1 MKKSIQI
8 ALTSIALILTS
19 ILGLTIMLHGMYS
32 KINVKGAAESRASN
46 NMANISPN
54 DNGYRTLISTSWL
67 AGGRVNHSQIT
78 IHELGGGDGIVD
90 STELDN
96 IVKKTSGTLVNGQN
110 HFWFSIRWNVQ
121 ANFPNNYL
129 LPINTVVHI
138 LLNGYSISGNLNIS
152 TTPNSALK
160 LYDYVDGNINNND
173 ATKYFGRQDPRT
185 DARPVRFYRY
195 NSNKNAYSTFIDT
208 THRIGETTTHLPANT
223 STDVTSN
230 PTFTNN
236 NNYIK
241 VDGSVIGPGFIKDKY
256 YYDQNAAQYEAKTQL
271 EGNIELYGVNIVG
284 NNSPDSPTSTDMTG
298 GILSTSTSTN
308 TIRLY
313 NCTIIGNNVNN
324 NKTTVLDLGAGGN
337 VNLKW
342 CNIYKN
348 YAENNIYGTISDT
361 SLKTS
366 DIYAPS
372 NVIMQSVDL
381 QNNVLGNV
389 ATNNQA
395 KGNVFLRETNLNSLH
410 VASSNV
416 RASLVDTIGNNRITG
431 TLWLING
438 GNFTVNVECPS
449 LTVKVQYSY
458 NRLTLNSNGKI
469 SSVIENNSSS
479 ATNTYIINGGHIG
492 NNDTLATKG
501 GTVEINNGTITL
513 QQTPASVY
521 GNGTAILDG
530 VSTTVPSGKTLNRL
544 KHKNNSTVNVNGTV
558 AYIQPEGG
566 NGTGNTTINNGGIVQ
581 NISIS
586 STVTVNSGGT
596 AENVS
601 GGTTVNMN
609 GGIATIGSGNSKL
622 YGNSGQ
628 VTIAKESYTTAVAV
642 VENVSGKNRLGATV
656 TIQSTGTLYINSGA
670 TVTGQI
676 TNNGTLNVAGI
687 ANNIQFGTGNTGTVD
702 MNGGTA
708 TIISGSG
715 KLYGTGGQVTINNS
729 ATATVENTK
738 TLGSTV
744 TIQSAGTL
752 NVAGTANNIKFGTGN
767 TGTVNMNG
775 NNARATITSGSGKL
789 YGTGGQVTINSNAE
803 AIVENTKTLGATVT
817 IQSSG
822 TLTIN
827 SGATVTGQITNNGIL
842 NVAGTANNIQFG
854 TGNTGT
860 VHMNG
865 NNARAI
871 ITSGSGKLYG
881 TGGQVTIS
889 NNATATVENT
899 AGKNTLGANVTIN
912 GTTGTLNINSG
923 ATATGQIT
931 NNGVLNV
938 VGTANNIQFGTG
950 NTGTVN
956 MNGNSARATITSGSG
971 KLYGTGGQ
979 VTINSNAEAIV
990 ENTKTLG
997 ATVTIQSSGTLTI
1010 NSGATVTGQ
1019 ITNNGILNV
1028 AGTANNIQFG
1038 TGNTGTVHMNGNN
1051 ARAIITSGSGKL
1063 YGTGGQVTISNNATA
1078 TVENTAGKNT
1088 LGANVT
1094 INGTTG
1100 TLNIN
1105 SGATAT
1111 GQITNNGVLN
1121 VAGTASGATITNN
1134 KTLNLKQGGSIPGNF
1149 TNNANGTLVV
1159 ESGVTYT
1166 ITANSLGGTIKNQG
1180 ILTIQNNLAANIT
1193 NQGTLT
1199 IQNGLNG
1206 TITNQGTLTIQNGTV
1221 QTLDNQSGKEV
1232 IIDSGANSNNSV
1244 TIDNL
1249 TNNGTFTVR
1258 SGTYIIP
1265 NNKTLSGTVVNETNG
1280 IIELQGDLRAT
1291 SFTNNGSLRIPRNK
1305 TFEIDANGS
1314 INGLSGKILNSGILN
1329 VNGALNSNATLT
1341 NEEYGTVNL
1350 GSNGTL
1356 PNNFTN
1362 NGTLVITAGTTKTIS
1377 NLRGSGIIKNQGNL
1391 TISGNATVVN
1401 NKATTNSNVTLNITS
1416 GTVYT
1421 SGTATTI
1428 TTGGCLYVKPNESLT
1443 ADIITSTSRIEIHGT
1458 VTATTIT
1465 SQNQFHLKPNGK
1477 IYGTVNISNNAVQP
1491 IIEGIIGDASHSN
1504 SVLNISS
1511 GQTVE
1516 ARNGAN
1522 IWNVT
1527 GNGQLELRQA
1537 NTVVHVRGEFN
1548 GIIQNYNGIVN
1559 LYENARVGTLRNSAS
1574 ANDKGIYIKGDSIT
1588 ITTLSSTGRF
1598 TIEQNGIYILKNN
1611 QILNG
1616 TVINNGTLTLI
1627 AGCTLTDAFTNNGTF
1642 NIGQNVLYRIVNTE
1656 LGRTIN
1662 NRGTLYVGESN
1673 GSGIARNAHVT
1684 NSGTIYVKSNF
1695 SNFTNQDLTQQGD
1708 GKLMLQSSNSIIIE
1722 RTATW
1727 TGGTI
1732 ENSGSFKMYGTLI
1745 NCTVKNTAGEF
1756 FSRGSM
1762 TGNIE
1767 QTGGEIFVDENLT
1780 GNITTTGGYLY
1791 IGSSQLRGN
1800 VSIGKNARAKI
1811 CGTLGADCT
1820 VTNNSNQLEIGKDVL
1835 DNNTTKIGNVYN
1847 LKGTG
1852 NFTVKDGATVAIR
1865 DTNTLTGR
1873 NESGNL
1879 HLYTSMKS
1887 LTNSSTVSIKG
1898 GNVTVADTLSNTGTF
1913 QIENTGSFT
1922 IKDSQT
1928 LGGITRIDNGG
1939 NLVVNGVVDDVS
1951 GNGTLTINTNGE
1963 KKGQATV
1970 KATKSLDGT
1979 ITNTGIL
1986 NIQGTLTAT
1995 TTFTNNG
2002 ELNLAENVSY
2012 TVLNSMNLS
2021 GIINNRGILTIAGS
2035 AKVVNN
2041 YNNLTVDGTIDVVT
2055 NNNITKNT
2063 NAQVTVNGTVKDLS
2077 GNSTVSISSNA
2088 NVTVVEGKEVTGIVT
2103 NNNGTLTVNGRADD
2117 VSGNGI
2123 LTINTN
2129 GDKIGEVT
2137 VKAGKTLSGNVT
2149 NNGILNMNGTL
2160 DIPNFTN
2167 DGTFNLNQGA
2177 DILNPFTNNGT
2188 FQIGQDVTYQVREQD
2203 NLTNGT
2209 VVNNGVL
2216 TVGVGTIKNL
2226 VSTGTTDIQANA
2238 NVTTLVV
2245 SEGYTTLY
2253 ADSIVGTAELKANGT
2268 LEIFN
2273 KADLTNLTDNEGGRL
2288 IDHRIGPQAIMG
2300 TRGFPWLWIL
2310 IIISGTLLLILL
2322 ILILLL
2328 IKRKR
2333 EKVYADEIYD
2343 RIEDIS
2349 LYSSNENN

>member
-46 NMANISPN
+46 NMANISSS
-54 DNGYRTLISTSWL
+54 DSDYSGYQNLIESSWL
-67 AGGRVNHSQIT
+67 VGGNVRHDQIT
-78 IHELGGGDGIVD
+78 IRELGSSAKNAEINPQDLNDIIRASGNPYGKVINGI
-90 STELDN
+90 S
-96 IVKKTSGTLVNGQN
+96 
-110 HFWFSIRWNVQ
+110 HFWFSIRWNVK
-121 ANFPNNYL
+121 ANLNDFT
-129 LPINTVVHI
+129 LPPATVVHI
-138 LLNGYSISGNLNIS
+138 LLNGYSISGNFKIN
-152 TTPNSALK
+152 TFHDNSALK
-160 LYDYVDGNINNND
+160 LYDYAKGNINNGD
-173 ATKYFGRQDPRT
+173 DTYYFGHYDPQT
-185 DARPVRFYRY
+185 NNRPVRFYRY
-195 NSNKNAYSTFIDT
+195 DSNKNAYSAYIDAVNS
-208 THRIGETTTHLPANT
+208 IGQTTTRLPSNVY
-223 STDVTSN
+223 TDVTSN
-230 PTFTNN
+230 PRFNSN

-241 VDGSVIGPGFIKDKY
+241 VDGSVIGPGPKENGH
-256 YYDQNAAQYEAKTQL
+256 YDQNAIKYEATTQL
-271 EGNIELYGVNIVG
+271 KGNIELYGVNIVG
-284 NNSPDSPTSTDMTG
+284 NNSPASNG
-298 GILSTSTSTN
+298 GILSTFTSNKN

-313 NCTIIGNNVNN
+313 NCTIIGNNVQND
-324 NKTTVLDLGAGGN
+324 KTTALNLGDGGN

-342 CNIYKN
+342 CNIYGN
-348 YAENNIYGTISDT
+348 YAGDHNTYGTVTNIADR
-361 SLKTS
+361 TS

-372 NVIMQSVDL
+372 NIIMNSVDL
-381 QNNVLGNV
+381 QKNELGNV
-389 ATNNQA
+389 ATNNNK
-395 KGNVFLRETNLNSLH
+395 KGGIFLRETNLNSLH

-431 TLWLING
+431 TLWLCEG
-438 GNFTVNVECPS
+438 GSFIVNQNCPNLS
-449 LTVKVQYSY
+449 VKIERTN

-469 SSVIENNSSS
+469 NNIRENSSAS
-479 ATNTYIINGGHIG
+479 ATTYIINGGHIG
-492 NNDTLATKG
+492 NHDTLATKN
-501 GTVEINNGTITL
+501 GTVEINSGSITL
-513 QQTPASVY
+513 EGTPTSVY
-521 GNGTAILDG
+521 GNGTAILNG
-530 VSTTVPSGKTLNRL
+530 ISTIVPSGKTLNIL
-544 KHKNNSTVNVNGTV
+544 KHKNNSTVRVNGTV
-558 AYIQPEGG
+558 TYIRPEGG
-566 NGTGNTTINNGGIVQ
+566 SGTGDTIINDGGRVN
-581 NISIS
+581 NISS
-586 STVTVNSGGT
+586 KTVTVNFGGNADSVT
-596 AENVS
+596 

-609 GGIATIGSGNSKL
+609 GGSATITSGTSQLYGTSGRVTIGDGNTTIAEARVENILSQNTLSATVIINSAGRLTIASSASVGGSITNGGILNVAGTANNINFGAGNTGTVNMQAGGSATITSGSGKL
-622 YGNSGQ
+622 SGNSGQ
-628 VTIAKESYTTAVAV
+628 VTINNSATAT
-642 VENVSGKNRLGATV
+642 VENVSGRNTLGANV
-656 TIQSTGTLYINSGA
+656 TIDGTTGTLYINSGA

-676 TNNGTLNVAGI
+676 I
-687 ANNIQFGTGNTGTVD
+687 
-702 MNGGTA
+702 
-708 TIISGSG
+708 
-715 KLYGTGGQVTINNS
+715 
-729 ATATVENTK
+729 
-738 TLGSTV
+738 
-744 TIQSAGTL
+744 
-752 NVAGTANNIKFGTGN
+752 
-767 TGTVNMNG
+767 
-775 NNARATITSGSGKL
+775 
-789 YGTGGQVTINSNAE
+789 
-803 AIVENTKTLGATVT
+803 
-817 IQSSG
+817 
-822 TLTIN
+822 
-827 SGATVTGQITNNGIL
+827 
-842 NVAGTANNIQFG
+842 
-854 TGNTGT
+854 
-860 VHMNG
+860 
-865 NNARAI
+865 
-871 ITSGSGKLYG
+871 
-881 TGGQVTIS
+881 
-889 NNATATVENT
+889 
-899 AGKNTLGANVTIN
+899 
-912 GTTGTLNINSG
+912 
-923 ATATGQIT
+923 
-931 NNGVLNV
+931 
-938 VGTANNIQFGTG
+938 
-950 NTGTVN
+950 
-956 MNGNSARATITSGSG
+956 
-971 KLYGTGGQ
+971 
-979 VTINSNAEAIV
+979 
-990 ENTKTLG
+990 
-997 ATVTIQSSGTLTI
+997 
-1010 NSGATVTGQ
+1010 
-1019 ITNNGILNV
+1019 
-1028 AGTANNIQFG
+1028 
-1038 TGNTGTVHMNGNN
+1038 
-1051 ARAIITSGSGKL
+1051 
-1063 YGTGGQVTISNNATA
+1063 
-1078 TVENTAGKNT
+1078 
-1088 LGANVT
+1088 
-1094 INGTTG
+1094 
-1100 TLNIN
+1100 
-1105 SGATAT
+1105 
-1111 GQITNNGVLN
+1111 NNGVLN

-1166 ITANSLGGTIKNQG
+1166 ITANSLGGTITNQG

-1193 NQGTLT
+1193 NQGRLT
-1199 IQNGLNG
+1199 ITNGLNA

-1232 IIDSGANSNNSV
+1232 IIDSGANSNNRV

-1249 TNNGTFTVR
+1249 TNNGTFTVH

-1265 NNKTLSGTVVNETNG
+1265 NNKTLSGKVVNETNG
-1280 IIELQGDLRAT
+1280 IIELQGTLSANP
-1291 SFTNNGSLRIPRNK
+1291 FINNGSLRIPRNK
-1305 TFEIDANGS
+1305 TFTIDANGS

-1341 NEEYGTVNL
+1341 NEEHGTVNL

-1362 NGTLVITAGTTKTIS
+1362 NGTLVIPTGVNKTITAP
-1377 NLRGSGIIKNQGNL
+1377 NGTGIIRNQGQL

-1401 NKATTNSNVTLNITS
+1401 NKAANNSNVTLTITGGTVNTS
-1416 GTVYT
+1416 GSVTSITVT
-1421 SGTATTI
+1421 QGTLNIQENAQ
-1428 TTGGCLYVKPNESLT
+1428 LT
-1443 ADIITSTSRIEIHGT
+1443 ADTITANNRMTIFGT
-1458 VTATTIT
+1458 VIANTKIDAN
-1465 SQNQFHLKPNGK
+1465 SQFHIKPGGK
-1477 IYGTVNISNNAVQP
+1477 VYGTVNISNNAVQP

-1548 GIIQNYNGIVN
+1548 GTIQNYNGIVN
-1559 LYENARVGTLRNSAS
+1559 LYENARVGTLRDSAS
-1574 ANDKGIYIKGDSIT
+1574 ANDKGIYIKGARIT

-1598 TIEQNGIYILKNN
+1598 TIEQNGVYILKNN

-1616 TVINNGTLTLI
+1616 TVINNGILTLEE
-1627 AGCTLTDAFTNNGTF
+1627 GCTLTNAFTNTGTF
-1642 NIGQNVLYRIVNTE
+1642 NIEQNVRYRIANTE
-1656 LGRTIN
+1656 LGGTIN
-1662 NRGTLYVGESN
+1662 NRGTLYVGEN
-1673 GSGIARNAHVT
+1673 TDSGIARDAHVT

-1695 SNFTNQDLTQQGD
+1695 SSFTNQDLTQQGN
-1708 GKLMLQSSNSIIIE
+1708 GKLILQSSNPIIIE
-1722 RTATW
+1722 RATW

-1732 ENSGSFKMYGTLI
+1732 ENSGSFKMYGTLK

-1767 QTGGEIFVDENLT
+1767 QTGGEVFVDENLT
-1780 GNITTTGGYLY
+1780 GNITTTGGNLY
-1791 IGSSQLRGN
+1791 IGSPALSGT
-1800 VSIGKNARAKI
+1800 VTIGENARAKI
-1811 CGTLGADCT
+1811 CGILGENAT
-1820 VTNNSNQLEIGKDVL
+1820 VINNSNQLEIGKDIV
-1835 DNNTTKIGNVYN
+1835 NNTTKIGNVYN

-1887 LTNSSTVSIKG
+1887 LTNSSIVSIKG
-1898 GNVTVADTLSNTGTF
+1898 SDVTVTNTLNNTGTF
-1913 QIENTGSFT
+1913 QIESTGSFT

-1928 LGGITRIDNGG
+1928 LGGITTIDNSGS
-1939 NLVVNGVVDDVS
+1939 LVVNGIVDDVS
-1951 GNGTLTINTNGE
+1951 GNGRLTINTNGD

-2021 GIINNRGILTIAGS
+2021 GIINNRGTLTIEGS

-2077 GNSTVSISSNA
+2077 GNSTVNISSSA
-2088 NVTVVEGKEVTGIVT
+2088 NVTVVEGKEITGIVT

-2203 NLTNGT
+2203 NLINGT

>member
-775 NNARATITSGSGKL
+775 NN
-789 YGTGGQVTINSNAE
+789 
-803 AIVENTKTLGATVT
+803 
-817 IQSSG
+817 
-822 TLTIN
+822 
-827 SGATVTGQITNNGIL
+827 
-842 NVAGTANNIQFG
+842 
-854 TGNTGT
+854 
-860 VHMNG
+860 
-865 NNARAI
+865 
-871 ITSGSGKLYG
+871 
-881 TGGQVTIS
+881 
-889 NNATATVENT
+889 
-899 AGKNTLGANVTIN
+899 
-912 GTTGTLNINSG
+912 
-923 ATATGQIT
+923 
-931 NNGVLNV
+931 
-938 VGTANNIQFGTG
+938 
-950 NTGTVN
+950 
-956 MNGNSARATITSGSG
+956 ARATITSGSG

>member
-46 NMANISPN
+46 NMVTTQAN
-54 DNGYRTLISTSWL
+54 NGQYQTLVNNSWTNNHYFSTSDIESKML
-67 AGGRVNHSQIT
+67 
-78 IHELGGGDGIVD
+78 ELGGSRNGNGTVSQATIENYLNNPGQYGLPD
-90 STELDN
+90 S
-96 IVKKTSGTLVNGQN
+96 SGRRY
-110 HFWFSIRWNVQ
+110 HFWFSIRWNVN
-121 ANFPNNYL
+121 ASITSLRIPSNM
-129 LPINTVVHI
+129 IVHI
-138 LLNGYSISGNLNIS
+138 LLNGYVLSGDVKI
-152 TTPNSALK
+152 TTAWNSEVK
-160 LYDYVDGNINNND
+160 FYDYIPDHFGQNGGHVG
-173 ATKYFGRQDPRT
+173 YFNYSNPKT
-185 DARPVRFYRY
+185 NRPYRY
-195 NSNKNAYSTFIDT
+195 YNTGINPSLIPAAQVNAYTNYVGLSGAGYSSNVPNAIVPELDNPDYF
-208 THRIGETTTHLPANT
+208 REETNLPGFKNK
-223 STDVTSN
+223 S
-230 PTFTNN
+230 
-236 NNYIK
+236 YIK
-241 VDGSVIGPGFIKDKY
+241 VDGSVIGPGPIQDNHNDKS
-256 YYDQNAAQYEAKTQL
+256 ARRYEATTELK
-271 EGNIELYGVNIVG
+271 GNIELFGINIVG
-284 NNSPDSPTSTDMTG
+284 NNASSNDGIVSPTSDSDD
-298 GILSTSTSTN
+298 IL
-308 TIRLY
+308 LY
-313 NCTIIGNNVNN
+313 NCTIIGNNVNHN
-324 NKTTVLDLGAGGN
+324 QTAALNLSPTAAGVN

-342 CNIYKN
+342 CNIYGN
-348 YAENNIYGTISDT
+348 YAENNSYGTIGEIGI
-361 SLKTS
+361 KQS
-366 DIYAPS
+366 DICAPRDKKMKSVHLES
-372 NVIMQSVDL
+372 NA
-381 QNNVLGNV
+381 LGNV
-389 ATNNQA
+389 TTNNGKRGA
-395 KGNVFLRETNLNSLH
+395 IYLRPTNLSSLTI
-410 VASSNV
+410 ASSNTS
-416 RASLVDTIGNNRITG
+416 ASLVDTIGNNRITG
-431 TLWLING
+431 TIWLLNG
-438 GNFTVNVECPS
+438 GNFIVNADCSGLIAKIVFS
-449 LTVKVQYSY
+449 D

-469 SSVIENNSSS
+469 NNIREDST
-479 ATNTYIINGGHIG
+479 AINNTYIINGIINTPLVT
-492 NNDTLATKG
+492 NN
-501 GTVEINNGTITL
+501 GTVEIGQGRSITL
-513 QQTPASVY
+513 QGTPKNVY
-521 GNGTAILDG
+521 GGGIAILDG
-530 VSTTVPSGKTLNRL
+530 VNTTVPSGKTLNTL
-544 KHKNNSTVNVNGTV
+544 KHKNNSTVSVNGTV
-558 AYIQPEGG
+558 EYIQPEGG
-566 NGTGNTTINNGGIVQ
+566 SGTGNTNINNGGRVK
-581 NISIS
+581 NISIGNS
-586 STVTVNSGGT
+586 IVTVYTGGN
-596 AENVS
+596 AENVNS
-601 GGTTVNMN
+601 GTTVNMQ
-609 GGIATIGSGNSKL
+609 GGTATIGSGNSKL
-622 YGNSGQ
+622 YGASGQ
-628 VTIAKESYTTAVAV
+628 VTIGKESYMTAVAA
-642 VENVSGKNRLGATV
+642 VENVSGKNTLGATV
-656 TIQSTGTLYINSGA
+656 TIQSSGTLYINSGA
-670 TVTGQI
+670 NVTGQI
-676 TNNGTLNVAGI
+676 TNNGTLNVAGT
-687 ANNIQFGTGNTGTVD
+687 ANKIGFGSGNTGTVN

-708 TIISGSG
+708 TIISGSGKLYGTGGQVTINSNATATVENTKTLGTTVTIQSSGTLNVAGTANNIKFGTGNTGTINMQGGTATITSGSG

-729 ATATVENTK
+729 ATATVENT
-738 TLGSTV
+738 
-744 TIQSAGTL
+744 
-752 NVAGTANNIKFGTGN
+752 TGKN
-767 TGTVNMNG
+767 
-775 NNARATITSGSGKL
+775 
-789 YGTGGQVTINSNAE
+789 
-803 AIVENTKTLGATVT
+803 TLGANVT
-817 IQSSG
+817 IDGTTG

-827 SGATVTGQITNNGIL
+827 SGASVTGQITNNGTL

-860 VHMNG
+860 VNMSG
-865 NNARAI
+865 NNAQAT
-871 ITSGSGKLYG
+871 ITSGSGKLSG
-881 TGGQVTIS
+881 NSGRVTI
-889 NNATATVENT
+889 NNATATVDN
-899 AGKNTLGANVTIN
+899 GQTLGATVTIQSS
-912 GTTGTLNINSG
+912 GTLTINSG

-956 MNGNSARATITSGSG
+956 
-971 KLYGTGGQ
+971 
-979 VTINSNAEAIV
+979 
-990 ENTKTLG
+990 
-997 ATVTIQSSGTLTI
+997 
-1010 NSGATVTGQ
+1010 
-1019 ITNNGILNV
+1019 
-1028 AGTANNIQFG
+1028 
-1038 TGNTGTVHMNGNN
+1038 MNGNN

-1121 VAGTASGATITNN
+1121 VAGTASSATIINS

-1149 TNNANGTLVV
+1149 TNNANATLVV
-1159 ESGVTYT
+1159 ENGVNYT
-1166 ITANSLGGTIKNQG
+1166 ITANSLGGTITNQG
-1180 ILTIQNNLAANIT
+1180 TLTIQNNLSATIT

-1206 TITNQGTLTIQNGTV
+1206 TITNQGTLTITNGTV
-1221 QTLDNQSGKEV
+1221 ETLNNMSGKNV
-1232 IIDSGANSNNSV
+1232 IIDSGANNNSSV
-1244 TIDNL
+1244 KINNL
-1249 TNNGTFTVR
+1249 TNSGTFTVR

-1265 NNKTLSGTVVNETNG
+1265 ANKTLSGTVVNETNG
-1280 IIELQGDLRAT
+1280 IIELQGDLQAT

-1341 NEEYGTVNL
+1341 NEASGTVNL
-1350 GSNGTL
+1350 NQNGSL

-1377 NLRGSGIIKNQGNL
+1377 NLRGSGIIRNQGNL

-1428 TTGGCLYVKPNESLT
+1428 TTGGCLYVRPNESLT
-1443 ADIITSTSRIEIHGT
+1443 ADTITSTYRIEIHGT

-1465 SQNQFHLKPNGK
+1465 SQKQFHLKPNGK
-1477 IYGTVNISNNAVQP
+1477 IYGTVNISNNSVQP
-1491 IIEGIIGDASHSN
+1491 IIEGIIGDVNHS

-1527 GNGQLELRQA
+1527 GNGQLELRQG
-1537 NTVVHVRGEFN
+1537 NPVVHVRGEFN
-1548 GIIQNYNGIVN
+1548 GIIQNYNGTVN
-1559 LYENARVGTLRNSAS
+1559 LYENATVGTLRNSAS
-1574 ANDKGIYIKGDSIT
+1574 ANDEGIYIKGASIT

-1598 TIEQNGIYILKNN
+1598 TIEQNGVYILKNN

-1616 TVINNGTLTLI
+1616 TVINNGILTLKE
-1627 AGCTLTDAFTNNGTF
+1627 GCTLTNAFTNNGTF
-1642 NIGQNVLYRIVNTE
+1642 NIDQNVLYRIANTE
-1656 LGRTIN
+1656 LGGSIN
-1662 NRGTLYVGESN
+1662 NSGTLYVGEN
-1673 GSGIARNAHVT
+1673 TDSGIARDAHVT
-1684 NSGTIYVKSNF
+1684 NSGTIYVQSNF
-1695 SNFTNQDLTQQGD
+1695 SSFTNQDLTQQGN

-1722 RTATW
+1722 GATW

-1732 ENSGSFKMYGTLI
+1732 ENSGSFKMYGTLK

-1762 TGNIE
+1762 TGNIV
-1767 QTGGEIFVDENLT
+1767 QTDGQVFVDENLT
-1780 GNITTTGGYLY
+1780 GNITTTGGHLY
-1791 IGSSQLRGN
+1791 IGSPALSGTIT
-1800 VSIGKNARAKI
+1800 IGENATAKI
-1811 CGTLGADCT
+1811 CGTLGTNCT
-1820 VTNNSNQLEIGKDVL
+1820 VINNSNQLEIGKDVL
-1835 DNNTTKIGNVYN
+1835 NNNTLTKIGDVYN

-1887 LTNSSTVSIKG
+1887 LTNSSRVSIKG
-1898 GNVTVADTLSNTGTF
+1898 SDVTVTDTLSNTGTF

-1928 LGGITRIDNGG
+1928 LGGITTIDNSGS
-1939 NLVVNGVVDDVS
+1939 LVVNGIVDDVS
-1951 GNGTLTINTNGE
+1951 GNGRLTINTNGD

-2021 GIINNRGILTIAGS
+2021 GIINNRGTLSVVGT
-2035 AKVVNN
+2035 AKIVNN
-2041 YNNLTVDGTIDVVT
+2041 HNKLTVDGTVDVVT

-2063 NAQVTVNGTVKDLS
+2063 GAQVTVNGTVKDLS

-2088 NVTVVEGKEVTGIVT
+2088 NVTVVEDKEITGIVT

-2349 LYSSNENN
+2349 FYSSNENN

>member
-46 NMANISPN
+46 NMANISSS
-54 DNGYRTLISTSWL
+54 DSDYSGYQNLIESSWL
-67 AGGRVNHSQIT
+67 VGGNVRHDQIT
-78 IHELGGGDGIVD
+78 IRELGSSAKNAEINPQDLNDIIRASGNPYGKVINGI
-90 STELDN
+90 S
-96 IVKKTSGTLVNGQN
+96 
-110 HFWFSIRWNVQ
+110 HFWFSIRWNVK
-121 ANFPNNYL
+121 ANLNDFT
-129 LPINTVVHI
+129 LPPATVVHI
-138 LLNGYSISGNLNIS
+138 LLNGYSISGNFKIN
-152 TTPNSALK
+152 TFHDNSALK
-160 LYDYVDGNINNND
+160 LYDYAKGNINNGD
-173 ATKYFGRQDPRT
+173 DTYYFGHYDPQT
-185 DARPVRFYRY
+185 NNRPVRFYRY
-195 NSNKNAYSTFIDT
+195 DSNKNAYSAYIDAVNS
-208 THRIGETTTHLPANT
+208 IGQTTTRLPSNVY
-223 STDVTSN
+223 TDVTSN
-230 PTFTNN
+230 PRFNSN

-241 VDGSVIGPGFIKDKY
+241 VDGSVIGPGPKENGH
-256 YYDQNAAQYEAKTQL
+256 YDQNAIKYEATTQL
-271 EGNIELYGVNIVG
+271 KGNIELYGVNIVG
-284 NNSPDSPTSTDMTG
+284 NNSPASNG
-298 GILSTSTSTN
+298 GILSTFTSNKN

-313 NCTIIGNNVNN
+313 NCTIIGNNVQND
-324 NKTTVLDLGAGGN
+324 KTTALNLGDGGN

-342 CNIYKN
+342 CNIYGN
-348 YAENNIYGTISDT
+348 YAGDHNTYGTVTNIADR
-361 SLKTS
+361 TS

-372 NVIMQSVDL
+372 NIIMNSVDL
-381 QNNVLGNV
+381 QKNELGNV
-389 ATNNQA
+389 ATNNNK
-395 KGNVFLRETNLNSLH
+395 KGGIFLRETNLNSLH

-431 TLWLING
+431 TLWLCEG
-438 GNFTVNVECPS
+438 GSFIVNQNCPNLS
-449 LTVKVQYSY
+449 VKIERTN

-469 SSVIENNSSS
+469 NNIRENSSAS
-479 ATNTYIINGGHIG
+479 ATTYIINGGHIG
-492 NNDTLATKG
+492 NHDTLATKN
-501 GTVEINNGTITL
+501 GTVEINSGSITL
-513 QQTPASVY
+513 EGTPTSVY
-521 GNGTAILDG
+521 GNGTAILNG
-530 VSTTVPSGKTLNRL
+530 ISTIVPSGKTLNIL
-544 KHKNNSTVNVNGTV
+544 KHKNNSTVRVNGTV
-558 AYIQPEGG
+558 TYIRPEGG
-566 NGTGNTTINNGGIVQ
+566 SGTGDTIINDGGRVN
-581 NISIS
+581 NISS
-586 STVTVNSGGT
+586 KTVTVNFGGNADSVT
-596 AENVS
+596 

-609 GGIATIGSGNSKL
+609 GGSATITSGTSQL
-622 YGNSGQ
+622 YGTSGR
-628 VTIAKESYTTAVAV
+628 VTIGDGNTTIAEAR
-642 VENVSGKNRLGATV
+642 VENILSQNTLSATV
-656 TIQSTGTLYINSGA
+656 IINSAGRLTIA
-670 TVTGQI
+670 SSASVGGSI
-676 TNNGTLNVAGI
+676 TNGGILNVAGT
-687 ANNIQFGTGNTGTVD
+687 ANNINFGAGNTGTVN
-702 MNGGTA
+702 MQAGGSA
-708 TIISGSG
+708 TITSGSG
-715 KLYGTGGQVTINNS
+715 KLSGNSGRVTIGQVNGSNTV
-729 ATATVENTK
+729 ATVENGQ
-738 TLGSTV
+738 TLGATV
-744 TIQSAGTL
+744 IIQSSGTLTINNNATATGEITNNGTL
-752 NVAGTANNIKFGTGN
+752 NVAGTANNIQFGTGN

-789 YGTGGQVTINSNAE
+789 YGTGGQVTINSNAT
-803 AIVENTKTLGATVT
+803 ATVENTKTLGATVT
-817 IQSSG
+817 IESS
-822 TLTIN
+822 
-827 SGATVTGQITNNGIL
+827 
-842 NVAGTANNIQFG
+842 
-854 TGNTGT
+854 
-860 VHMNG
+860 
-865 NNARAI
+865 
-871 ITSGSGKLYG
+871 
-881 TGGQVTIS
+881 
-889 NNATATVENT
+889 
-899 AGKNTLGANVTIN
+899 
-912 GTTGTLNINSG
+912 GTLNINSG

-931 NNGVLNV
+931 NNGTLNV
-938 VGTANNIQFGTG
+938 AGIANNIQFGSNN
-950 NTGTVN
+950 NTPVGTVN
-956 MNGNSARATITSGSG
+956 MNGNSAQATITSGSG

-979 VTINSNAEAIV
+979 VTINNATATV
-990 ENTKTLG
+990 ESGQTLG
-997 ATVTIQSSGTLTI
+997 ATVTIQSSGTL
-1010 NSGATVTGQ
+1010 
-1019 ITNNGILNV
+1019 NV
-1028 AGTANNIQFG
+1028 AGTADKIAFAN
-1038 TGNTGTVHMNGNN
+1038 GNTPTGTVNMQGGT
-1051 ARAIITSGSGKL
+1051 AIITSGSGKL
-1063 YGTGGQVTISNNATA
+1063 YGTGGQVTINNSATA
-1078 TVENTAGKNT
+1078 TVENVSGRNT

-1094 INGTTG
+1094 IDGTTG
-1100 TLNIN
+1100 TLYIN
-1105 SGATAT
+1105 SGATVT
-1111 GQITNNGVLN
+1111 GQIINNGVLN

-1166 ITANSLGGTIKNQG
+1166 ITANSLGGTITNQG

-1193 NQGTLT
+1193 NQGRLT
-1199 IQNGLNG
+1199 ITNGLNA

-1232 IIDSGANSNNSV
+1232 IIDSGANSNNRV

-1249 TNNGTFTVR
+1249 TNNGTFTVH

-1265 NNKTLSGTVVNETNG
+1265 NNKTLSGKVVNETNG
-1280 IIELQGDLRAT
+1280 IIELQGTLSANP
-1291 SFTNNGSLRIPRNK
+1291 FINNGSLRIPRNK
-1305 TFEIDANGS
+1305 TFTIDANGS

-1341 NEEYGTVNL
+1341 NEEHGTVNL

-1362 NGTLVITAGTTKTIS
+1362 NGTLVIPTGVNKTITAP
-1377 NLRGSGIIKNQGNL
+1377 NGTGIIRNQGQL

-1401 NKATTNSNVTLNITS
+1401 NKAANNSNVTLTITGGTVNTS
-1416 GTVYT
+1416 GSVTSITVT
-1421 SGTATTI
+1421 QGTLNIQENAQ
-1428 TTGGCLYVKPNESLT
+1428 LT
-1443 ADIITSTSRIEIHGT
+1443 ADTITANNRMTIFGT
-1458 VTATTIT
+1458 VIANTKIDAN
-1465 SQNQFHLKPNGK
+1465 SQFHIKPGGK
-1477 IYGTVNISNNAVQP
+1477 VYGTVNISNNAVQP

-1548 GIIQNYNGIVN
+1548 GTIQNYNGIVN
-1559 LYENARVGTLRNSAS
+1559 LYENARVGTLRDSAS
-1574 ANDKGIYIKGDSIT
+1574 ANDKGIYIKGARIT

-1598 TIEQNGIYILKNN
+1598 TIEQNGVYILKNN

-1616 TVINNGTLTLI
+1616 TVINNGILTLEE
-1627 AGCTLTDAFTNNGTF
+1627 GCTLTNAFTNTGTF
-1642 NIGQNVLYRIVNTE
+1642 NIEQNVRYRIANTE
-1656 LGRTIN
+1656 LGGTIN
-1662 NRGTLYVGESN
+1662 NRGTLYVGEN
-1673 GSGIARNAHVT
+1673 TDSGIARDAHVT

-1695 SNFTNQDLTQQGD
+1695 SSFTNQDLTQQGN
-1708 GKLMLQSSNSIIIE
+1708 GKLILQSSNPIIIE
-1722 RTATW
+1722 RATW

-1732 ENSGSFKMYGTLI
+1732 ENSGSFKMYGTLK

-1767 QTGGEIFVDENLT
+1767 QTGGEVFVDENLT
-1780 GNITTTGGYLY
+1780 GNITTTGGNLY
-1791 IGSSQLRGN
+1791 IGSPALSGT
-1800 VSIGKNARAKI
+1800 VTIGENARAKI
-1811 CGTLGADCT
+1811 CGILGENAT
-1820 VTNNSNQLEIGKDVL
+1820 VINNSNQLEIGKDIV
-1835 DNNTTKIGNVYN
+1835 NNTTKIGNVYN

-1887 LTNSSTVSIKG
+1887 LTNSSIVSIKG
-1898 GNVTVADTLSNTGTF
+1898 SDVTVTNTLNNTGTF
-1913 QIENTGSFT
+1913 QIESTGSFT

-1928 LGGITRIDNGG
+1928 LGGITTIDNSGS
-1939 NLVVNGVVDDVS
+1939 LVVNGIVDDVS
-1951 GNGTLTINTNGE
+1951 GNGRLTINTNGD

-2021 GIINNRGILTIAGS
+2021 GIINNRGTLTIEGS

-2077 GNSTVSISSNA
+2077 GNSTVNISSSA
-2088 NVTVVEGKEVTGIVT
+2088 NVTVVEGKEITGIVT

-2203 NLTNGT
+2203 NLINGT

>member
-54 DNGYRTLISTSWL
+54 DNGYRTLISNSWL
-67 AGGRVNHSQIT
+67 VGGRVNHSQIT

-96 IVKKTSGTLVNGQN
+96 IVKKTSGTTVDGQN
-110 HFWFSIRWNVQ
+110 HYWFSIRWNVR

-160 LYDYVDGNINNND
+160 LYDYVDGNINNGP
-173 ATKYFGRQDPRT
+173 ATKYFANADPRT
-185 DARPVRFYRY
+185 NYRPVRFYRY
-195 NSNKNAYSTFIDT
+195 NSNENAYSTFIDT
-208 THRIGETTTHLPANT
+208 TNRIGETTTHLPTNT
-223 STDVTSN
+223 STDETSK

-241 VDGSVIGPGFIKDKY
+241 VDGSVIGSGFIKDNY
-256 YYDQNAAQYEAKTQL
+256 YYDPNATQYAAKTQL

-372 NVIMQSVDL
+372 NVKMNSVDL

-389 ATNNQA
+389 AINNQA

-410 VASSNV
+410 VASSNT
-416 RASLVDTIGNNRITG
+416 RKSLVETIGDYRITG
-431 TLWLING
+431 TLWLIDG
-438 GNFTVNVECPS
+438 GNFTVNVDCSS
-449 LTVKVQYSY
+449 LTVKVQYSN

-469 SSVIENNSSS
+469 SSVRENNSSS

-530 VSTTVPSGKTLNRL
+530 VSTTVPSSKILNKL

-566 NGTGNTTINNGGIVQ
+566 SGTGNTNINNGGRVQ

-642 VENVSGKNRLGATV
+642 VENVSGKNTLGATV

-687 ANNIQFGTGNTGTVD
+687 ANNIKFGTGNTGTVD

-738 TLGSTV
+738 TLGTTV

-752 NVAGTANNIKFGTGN
+752 NVAGI
-767 TGTVNMNG
+767 
-775 NNARATITSGSGKL
+775 
-789 YGTGGQVTINSNAE
+789 
-803 AIVENTKTLGATVT
+803 
-817 IQSSG
+817 
-822 TLTIN
+822 
-827 SGATVTGQITNNGIL
+827 
-842 NVAGTANNIQFG
+842 ANNIQFG

-860 VHMNG
+860 VNMQG
-865 NNARAI
+865 GTATI
-871 ITSGSGKLYG
+871 KSGSGKLYG

-899 AGKNTLGANVTIN
+899 TGKNTLGANVTID
-912 GTTGTLNINSG
+912 GTT
-923 ATATGQIT
+923 
-931 NNGVLNV
+931 
-938 VGTANNIQFGTG
+938 
-950 NTGTVN
+950 
-956 MNGNSARATITSGSG
+956 
-971 KLYGTGGQ
+971 
-979 VTINSNAEAIV
+979 
-990 ENTKTLG
+990 
-997 ATVTIQSSGTLTI
+997 GTLTI

-1028 AGTANNIQFG
+1028 LGTANNIQFG
-1038 TGNTGTVHMNGNN
+1038 TGNTGTVNMSANN
-1051 ARAIITSGSGKL
+1051 AQATITSGSGKL
-1063 YGTGGQVTISNNATA
+1063 YGTGGQVTINNSATATVENAKSLGATVTIQSSGTLNVAGTANNIQFGSNNNTPVGTVNMQGGTATITSGSGKLYGTSGRVTISNNATA

-1094 INGTTG
+1094 IDGTTG
-1100 TLNIN
+1100 TLTIN
-1105 SGATAT
+1105 SGASVT
-1111 GQITNNGVLN
+1111 GQITNNGILN
-1121 VAGTASGATITNN
+1121 VAGTASSATIINS

-1149 TNNANGTLVV
+1149 TNNANATLVV
-1159 ESGVTYT
+1159 ENGVNYT
-1166 ITANSLGGTIKNQG
+1166 ITANSMNGTITNQG
-1180 ILTIQNNLAANIT
+1180 ALTIQNNLAANIT

-1221 QTLDNQSGKEV
+1221 QTLDNQSRKEV

-1341 NEEYGTVNL
+1341 NEEHGTVNL

-1362 NGTLVITAGTTKTIS
+1362 NGTLVIPTGVNKTITAP
-1377 NLRGSGIIKNQGNL
+1377 NGTGIIKNQGQL

-1401 NKATTNSNVTLNITS
+1401 NKATNNSNVTLTIMGGTVNTS
-1416 GTVYT
+1416 GSVTSITVT
-1421 SGTATTI
+1421 QGTLNIQENTQ
-1428 TTGGCLYVKPNESLT
+1428 LT
-1443 ADIITSTSRIEIHGT
+1443 ANVITANNRMEIFGT
-1458 VTATTIT
+1458 VTATNKIDA
-1465 SQNQFHLKPNGK
+1465 SAQFHIKQNGK
-1477 IYGTVNISNNAVQP
+1477 VYGTVNILNNAVTS
-1491 IIEGIIGDASHSN
+1491 IEGIIGDANHS

-1516 ARNGAN
+1516 ASNGAN

-1527 GNGQLELRQA
+1527 GNGQLDLRQG
-1537 NTVVHVRGEFN
+1537 NPVVHVRGEFN
-1548 GIIQNYNGIVN
+1548 GTIQNYNGIVN

-1598 TIEQNGIYILKNN
+1598 TIEQNGVYILKNN

-1616 TVINNGTLTLI
+1616 TIINNGILTLKE
-1627 AGCTLTDAFTNNGTF
+1627 GCTLTNAFTNNGTF
-1642 NIGQNVLYRIVNTE
+1642 NIDQNVLYRIVNTE
-1656 LGRTIN
+1656 LGGTIN
-1662 NRGTLYVGESN
+1662 NSGTLYVGESN
-1673 GSGIARNAHVT
+1673 DSGIARNAHVT

-1791 IGSSQLRGN
+1791 IGSPQLRGN

-1898 GNVTVADTLSNTGTF
+1898 NDVTVTDTLNNTGTF
-1913 QIENTGSFT
+1913 HIENTGAFT
-1922 IKDSQT
+1922 IKESQT
-1928 LGGITRIDNGG
+1928 LGGITTIDNSGS
-1939 NLVVNGVVDDVS
+1939 LVVNGIVDDVS
-1951 GNGTLTINTNGE
+1951 GNGRLTINTNGD

-2021 GIINNRGILTIAGS
+2021 GIINNRGTLTIEGS

-2077 GNSTVSISSNA
+2077 GNSTVNISSSA
-2088 NVTVVEGKEVTGIVT
+2088 NVTVVEDKEITGIVT